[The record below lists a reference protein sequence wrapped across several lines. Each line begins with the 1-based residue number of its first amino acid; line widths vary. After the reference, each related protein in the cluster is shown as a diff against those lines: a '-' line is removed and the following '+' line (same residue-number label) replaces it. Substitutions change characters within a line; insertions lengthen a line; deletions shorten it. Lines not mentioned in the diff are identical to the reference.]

1 MTVKRG
7 LPFFRLIV
15 AAPCKISRKSGSLSV
30 EVVAM
35 KRKIKNEEGSAT
47 IEFLG
52 MVPLVFSVMMIAWQF
67 IAGFHGLMIAESA
80 ASEAAK
86 VYSVTADVGE
96 ATNAAQNIVDAGGS
110 YISFAGAPISGS
122 NNFTASVSVN
132 IDFVFLPASM
142 FAGGKPTF
150 SYTADTSGKV
160 IK

>member
-1 MTVKRG
+1 
-7 LPFFRLIV
+7 
-15 AAPCKISRKSGSLSV
+15 
-30 EVVAM
+30 M